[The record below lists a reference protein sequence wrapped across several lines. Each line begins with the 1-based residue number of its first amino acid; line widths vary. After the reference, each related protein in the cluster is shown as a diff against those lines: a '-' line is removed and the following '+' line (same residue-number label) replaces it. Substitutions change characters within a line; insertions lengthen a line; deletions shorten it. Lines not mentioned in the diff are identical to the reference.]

1 MEAGCEPRVH
11 AQSHKA
17 IIVSV
22 RVQSG
27 EKAHSNSIRENVD
40 EKWLTVTEGWNN
52 MEKVTKAQKK
62 IEVAEG
68 TCSHYPKAEEGE
80 AFFSPPG
87 FKSRP

>member
-1 MEAGCEPRVH
+1 
-11 AQSHKA
+11 
-17 IIVSV
+17 
-22 RVQSG
+22 
-27 EKAHSNSIRENVD
+27 
-40 EKWLTVTEGWNN
+40 